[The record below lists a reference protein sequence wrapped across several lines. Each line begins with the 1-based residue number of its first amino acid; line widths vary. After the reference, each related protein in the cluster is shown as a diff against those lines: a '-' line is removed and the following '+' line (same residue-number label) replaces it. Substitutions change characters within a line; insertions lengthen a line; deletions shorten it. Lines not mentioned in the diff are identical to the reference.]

1 MFNPNDG
8 FSRFRNMIGR
18 QGAAQSNNDYGLG
31 SGSPGV
37 NPAPEPNAAWPN
49 KWKGGDMYGAPPPAQ
64 GGNMWDALGPTSNVD
79 KQPTPPPSG
88 GGGFGLGP
96 YNPNG
101 KPGGSWGGVPPS
113 NVYPPK
119 GPSTMPGPPGG
130 FGQMPNGWQ
139 GGTGMNSPMGR
150 PSGMPFSNPNG
161 DRFNQSQGP
170 VDNGPQAFGGFSAGG
185 FGQSG
190 PYNPFGKP
198 GSISGAIPMDRIE
211 GGPFGPPRPDPT
223 PTDTF
228 GGPKTPWKGD
238 PFQDRP
244 NPNDPFTPE
253 GGPGSPVRPDPTP
266 TDTFGP
272 PPVSQ
277 DYGNIGG
284 MGFGLSNPYDQDTTM
299 PLGQDLAMP
308 RIQRQPGG
316 WKWGQMMNPMNQ
328 NSGW

>member
-1 MFNPNDG
+1 MMNPNDG
-8 FSRFRNMIGR
+8 FNRFRNMIGR
-18 QGAAQSNNDYGLG
+18 QGAAPSNNDYGLG

-49 KWKGGDMYGAPPPAQ
+49 KWKGGDMFGAPPPPQQKPMDIAPVNPP
-64 GGNMWDALGPTSNVD
+64 GGPVSTYNPGPAES
-79 KQPTPPPSG
+79 
-88 GGGFGLGP
+88 GGFGLGP

-113 NVYPPK
+113 NVYGGKPDYSPVN
-119 GPSTMPGPPGG
+119 PPGG
-130 FGQMPNGWQ
+130 PVSTYNPG
-139 GGTGMNSPMGR
+139 PME
-150 PSGMPFSNPNG
+150 N
-161 DRFNQSQGP
+161 
-170 VDNGPQAFGGFSAGG
+170 GG
-185 FGQSG
+185 FGGPKPQLPTGGFGNSG

-198 GSISGAIPMDRIE
+198 GSISGAVPMGNIE

-223 PTDTF
+223 PVDTF

-244 NPNDPFTPE
+244 NPMDPLTPE

-277 DYGNIGG
+277 DFGNLGG
-284 MGFGLSNPYDQDTTM
+284 MGFEGFQRPE
-299 PLGQDLAMP
+299 
-308 RIQRQPGG
+308 IQRQPGG
-316 WKWGQMMNPMNQ
+316 WKWGAMMNPMNQ